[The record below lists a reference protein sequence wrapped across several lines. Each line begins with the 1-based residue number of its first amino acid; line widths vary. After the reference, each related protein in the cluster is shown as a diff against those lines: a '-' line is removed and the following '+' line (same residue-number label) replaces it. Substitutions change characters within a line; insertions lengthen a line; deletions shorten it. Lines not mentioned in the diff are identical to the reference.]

1 MGTILFDAA
10 LALLFIG
17 GFAVWLTRSIAR
29 DRERAL
35 VWLAARPCPKCNAA
49 IGDEGARAAMQ
60 KSLAAKKAF
69 IDAAARE
76 GKRVRVNEVWDIEC
90 PACGARLE
98 FDART
103 PSLSEASAQS

>member
-1 MGTILFDAA
+1 MSTILFDAA
-10 LALLFIG
+10 VALVFLG
-17 GFAVWLTRSIAR
+17 GFVVWLSRSIAR

-35 VWLAARPCPKCNAA
+35 AWLGAQACPKCGVA
-49 IGDEGARAAMQ
+49 IGDAGARAAMQ

-76 GKRVRVNEVWDIEC
+76 GKRVRVSERFDIEC
-90 PACGARLE
+90 PSCAAKLE
-98 FDART
+98 FDARQ